1 MDNLKDKLIEY
12 AETFNDNFPIY
23 CFSNLDDK
31 EIIEKIDKCLKDDKP
46 IEAED
51 NGELLY

>member
-1 MDNLKDKLIEY
+1 MSKLIEKLTEY
-12 AETFNDNFPIY
+12 AETFDDNFPIY
-23 CFSNLDDK
+23 CFSNLDDN

-46 IEAED
+46 IEVED